1 MENVKIKRDTQKENE
16 KKRTEKSEEGRGV
29 AGGLLLFLSEAVGVA
44 SWPVHVSPTIPDTT
58 HIRVYTYIDTYK
70 NSHIRVYI

>member
-1 MENVKIKRDTQKENE
+1 MT
-16 KKRTEKSEEGRGV
+16 
-29 AGGLLLFLSEAVGVA
+29 GGLLLFLSEAVGVA

-70 NSHIRVYI
+70 NPHIRVYI